1 MEESDSQMRTWID
14 QDLISLRF
22 DETEGIE
29 NAPTA
34 YKCLFEGKNIGKS
47 IIKI

>member
-1 MEESDSQMRTWID
+1 MEESDAQMRTWID

-34 YKCLFEGKNIGKS
+34 YKYLFEGRNIGKS